1 MGGVADTVAM
11 HVKVAAAAD
20 EDADGVADWDQPHAD
35 DDAIVTSLAGAT
47 DDQGRLLG

>member
-11 HVKVAAAAD
+11 HVKVADAAD
-20 EDADGVADWDQPHAD
+20 EDADADWDQPHAD
-35 DDAIVTSLAGAT
+35 DDAIVTSFARAA